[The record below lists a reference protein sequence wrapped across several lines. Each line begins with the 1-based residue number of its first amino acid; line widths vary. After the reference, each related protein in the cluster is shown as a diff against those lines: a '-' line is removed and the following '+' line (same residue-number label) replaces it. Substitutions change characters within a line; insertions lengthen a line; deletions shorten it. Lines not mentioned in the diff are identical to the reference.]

1 VPGSPPLPVLQRRTI
16 RVLVV
21 AQLLGACGLAAGGTA
36 GALLAQHL
44 TGSPAAAGLP
54 LSALVLGSG
63 VGAVPTTRL
72 MDRAGRRAGL
82 AAAYLAGAVGAG
94 LVVAAA
100 ALRAWPLLLAG
111 CALLGGGNTA
121 VMLARYAA
129 ADLTSKRGRSIST
142 VMTAAS
148 VGAIIG
154 PNLLGPAGTLARIL
168 GLPGP
173 AGLFALALPAFVG
186 AALVLLVFL
195 RPDPLQVARAA
206 ALSTEQ
212 PAAGGRRQLAAL
224 LDDGH
229 IRLALLVLTLTNLTM
244 VGVMAVTPVHLH
256 DHGAG
261 MGMVGLMVS
270 AHIAA
275 MYLPSPVTGWL
286 ADTLGSQVVAGMGAL
301 LLLGA
306 GGVAAIAGADPLG
319 IMAALLLLGV
329 GWNAGLIGGSTLL
342 RDAPVDPSLRTRA
355 EGFGELG
362 MGAAAAAGGSGA
374 GLLLATGGF
383 ALLGL
388 AAAAPCV
395 LTLAAV
401 ATTGHTA
408 RVGDRAGRRPAFL
421 TRMERPKLRHAAVG
435 ATATSRPVP
444 PEPGGM
450 PTGTEITASDAG
462 INTVR
467 GEATP

>member
-1 VPGSPPLPVLQRRTI
+1 VLQRRTI

-36 GALLAQHL
+36 GALLAEQL

-54 LSALVLGSG
+54 LAVLVLGSG

-82 AAAYLAGAVGAG
+82 VAAYLAGALGAG

-100 ALRAWPLLLAG
+100 ALRVWPMLLAG

-129 ADLTSKRGRSIST
+129 ADLAGKRGRSIST

-154 PNLLGPAGTLARIL
+154 PNLLGPAGTLAQIL
-168 GLPGP
+168 GLPEP
-173 AGLFALALPAFVG
+173 TGLFVLALPAFVG
-186 AALVLLVFL
+186 AALVLLAFL
-195 RPDPLQVARAA
+195 RPDPLHVARAA
-206 ALSTEQ
+206 ALSTRP
-212 PAAGGRRQLAAL
+212 PAVAGGRRGLAAL

-244 VGVMAVTPVHLH
+244 VGVMAVTPVQLH

-275 MYLPSPVTGWL
+275 MYLPSPLTGWL
-286 ADTLGSQVVAGMGAL
+286 ADRLGSQMVAGMGAL
-301 LLLGA
+301 LLLCA
-306 GGVAAIAGADPLG
+306 GGVAAIAGADRQG
-319 IMAALLLLGV
+319 VMAALLLLGV
-329 GWNAGLIGGSTLL
+329 GWNAGLIGGTTLL
-342 RDAPVDPSLRTRA
+342 RDASVSPSLRTRA

-388 AAAAPCV
+388 AAAAPCL

-401 ATTGHTA
+401 AATA
-408 RVGDRAGRRPAFL
+408 HPTREGDRADRQPAFHTHAWRGPWL
-421 TRMERPKLRHAAVG
+421 RMRGGTR
-435 ATATSRPVP
+435 
-444 PEPGGM
+444 
-450 PTGTEITASDAG
+450 
-462 INTVR
+462 
-467 GEATP
+467 